1 MTTRT
6 IGVHIVSQ
14 RPGNPILRFYVRAD
28 RIEMIGEAM
37 EDYAKIGAASSIDTS
52 TGTIYVTENIEDLH
66 AALEESL
73 KELA

>member
-1 MTTRT
+1 
-6 IGVHIVSQ
+6 
-14 RPGNPILRFYVRAD
+14 
-28 RIEMIGEAM
+28 MIGEAT

-52 TGTIYVTENIEDLH
+52 TGTIYVTENVEDLH